1 MWQTVLGTV
10 VSDACKLRD
19 EARRGE
25 RDLHSE
31 MNHANACVCVQS
43 RGREKEGEWE
53 WERKL
58 KSLFKQ
64 VLFLEI

>member
-19 EARRGE
+19 EARGGE

-31 MNHANACVCVQS
+31 MNHVCRAKAERMRRSVS
-43 RGREKEGEWE
+43 GRE
-53 WERKL
+53 
-58 KSLFKQ
+58 S
-64 VLFLEI
+64 

>member
-31 MNHANACVCVQS
+31 MNHAKRVSVCRAKAKRKNGS
-43 RGREKEGEWE
+43 GSGRE
-53 WERKL
+53 
-58 KSLFKQ
+58 S
-64 VLFLEI
+64 

>member
-31 MNHANACVCVQS
+31 MNHAKRVSVCRAKAERRNGS
-43 RGREKEGEWE
+43 GSGRE
-53 WERKL
+53 
-58 KSLFKQ
+58 S
-64 VLFLEI
+64 